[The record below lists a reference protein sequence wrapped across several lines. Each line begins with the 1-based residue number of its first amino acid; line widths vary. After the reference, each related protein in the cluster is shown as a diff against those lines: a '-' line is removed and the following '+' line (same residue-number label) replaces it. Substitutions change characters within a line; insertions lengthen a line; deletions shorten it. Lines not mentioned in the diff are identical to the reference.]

1 MTASLKSG
9 RCRTCRPSTRDLSV
23 VPHSRALTK
32 LVGVIDICN
41 AQGEGHRKT
50 AEKSVSSAAERGTR
64 LDDL

>member
-9 RCRTCRPSTRDLSV
+9 RCRTCHLSTRDLSP

-41 AQGEGHRKT
+41 ARREDHRAT
-50 AEKSVSSAAERGTR
+50 AEKSVSFAAERGHTS
-64 LDDL
+64 